1 MFILRSLK
9 NRKNKSPARF
19 QPRTCQHRAIP
30 LTSCFSVISW
40 HCKLFDAYMVIS
52 DLSFYCPPMATGA
65 LSFKHK
71 LM

>member
-19 QPRTCQHRAIP
+19 QPRTCQHRALP
-30 LTSCFSVISW
+30 LTSCFSVISG
-40 HCKLFDAYMVIS
+40 CRKLFNAYTVIS
-52 DLSFYCPPMATGA
+52 DLSFCCPPVATRA